1 MTEIVSKIMKF
12 RKEVIAKMDRIN
24 ILLLL
29 SPNEEL
35 SQSMAYVTDIYASML
50 EFAEGNL
57 DNEEASV
64 INRLTNDVETVNN
77 ILNDIKED
85 ISSNFKLV
93 SLLFLESL
101 KGEILVYFYE
111 KLSDILDNVGNINN
125 TLEYINENKSREV
138 RGFLAQVIN
147 YIKIYAAEKDYHLL
161 PLNYLENV
169 NCEETFNTKKW
180 TELYNNVRFTL
191 KYINCPNVVD
201 EEKIKEAFWEFE
213 LYYYIA
219 ITVDI

>member
-50 EFAEGNL
+50 EFAECNL

-125 TLEYINENKSREV
+125 TLKYINENKSSEV
-138 RGFLAQVIN
+138 RGFLDQVIN

-161 PLNYLENV
+161 PLSYLENI

-219 ITVDI
+219 ITVDM

>member
-93 SLLFLESL
+93 FPLLSFLR
-101 KGEILVYFYE
+101 KVVILV
-111 KLSDILDNVGNINN
+111 
-125 TLEYINENKSREV
+125 
-138 RGFLAQVIN
+138 
-147 YIKIYAAEKDYHLL
+147 
-161 PLNYLENV
+161 
-169 NCEETFNTKKW
+169 
-180 TELYNNVRFTL
+180 
-191 KYINCPNVVD
+191 
-201 EEKIKEAFWEFE
+201 
-213 LYYYIA
+213 
-219 ITVDI
+219 

>member
-29 SPNEEL
+29 SPSDEL

-50 EFAEGNL
+50 EFAESNI

-64 INRLTNDVETVNN
+64 VNRLTNDVNTVNN

-111 KLSDILDNVGNINN
+111 KLVDILDNVGNINN
-125 TLEYINENKSREV
+125 ILEYINQNKSNELRS
-138 RGFLAQVIN
+138 FLDQVIN
-147 YIKIYAAEKDYHLL
+147 YIKIYATEKDYHLL

-201 EEKIKEAFWEFE
+201 EERIKEAFWEFE
-213 LYYYIA
+213 LYYYIS
-219 ITVDI
+219 ITIDM

>member
-64 INRLTNDVETVNN
+64 INRLTNDVDTVNN

-111 KLSDILDNVGNINN
+111 KLSDILDNVGSINN
-125 TLEYINENKSREV
+125 ILEYINQNKANEV
-138 RGFLAQVIN
+138 RCFLDQVIN
-147 YIKIYAAEKDYHLL
+147 YIKIYATEKDYHLL

>member
-64 INRLTNDVETVNN
+64 INRLTNDVDTVNN

-111 KLSDILDNVGNINN
+111 KLADILDNVGSINN
-125 TLEYINENKSREV
+125 ILEYINQNKSNELRS
-138 RGFLAQVIN
+138 FLDQVVN
-147 YIKIYAAEKDYHLL
+147 YIKIYATEKDYHLL

-213 LYYYIA
+213 LYYYIS
-219 ITVDI
+219 ITIDM

>member
-111 KLSDILDNVGNINN
+111 KLADILDNVGNINN
-125 TLEYINENKSREV
+125 TLKYINENKSSEV
-138 RGFLAQVIN
+138 RGFLDQVIN

-219 ITVDI
+219 ITVDM

>member
-111 KLSDILDNVGNINN
+111 KLADILDNVGSINN
-125 TLEYINENKSREV
+125 ILEYINQNKSNELR
-138 RGFLAQVIN
+138 RFLDQVVN
-147 YIKIYAAEKDYHLL
+147 YIKIYATEKDYHLL

-201 EEKIKEAFWEFE
+201 EERIKEAFWEFE

>member
-1 MTEIVSKIMKF
+1 MTEIVNKIMKF

-24 ILLLL
+24 ILLIL

-35 SQSMAYVTDIYASML
+35 SHSMTYVTDIYASMI
-50 EFAEGNL
+50 EFAENNI
-57 DNEEASV
+57 DNEEPSV
-64 INRLTNDVETVNN
+64 INRLTNDVDTVNN

-85 ISSNFKLV
+85 ISSSFKLV

-111 KLSDILDNVGNINN
+111 KLLDIIEEAGSVDNILNYVNQNKQ
-125 TLEYINENKSREV
+125 LEVKTFV
-138 RGFLAQVIN
+138 DKVID
-147 YIKIYAAEKDYHLL
+147 YIKIYATEKDYHLL
-161 PLNYLENV
+161 PVSYLENV
-169 NCEETFNTKKW
+169 KCDEAFDAKKW

-191 KYINCPNVVD
+191 KYINCPNIVD
-201 EEKIKEAFWEFE
+201 EERIKEAFWEFE

-219 ITVDI
+219 ITLDK

>member
-29 SPNEEL
+29 YPNEEL

-50 EFAEGNL
+50 EFAEGNI

-101 KGEILVYFYE
+101 KVEILVYFYE
-111 KLSDILDNVGNINN
+111 KLSDILDNVGSINN
-125 TLEYINENKSREV
+125 ILEYINQNKSNELRS
-138 RGFLAQVIN
+138 FLDQVVN
-147 YIKIYAAEKDYHLL
+147 YIKIYATEKDYHLL

-213 LYYYIA
+213 LYYYIS
-219 ITVDI
+219 ITIDM

>member
-111 KLSDILDNVGNINN
+111 KLADILDNVGSINN
-125 TLEYINENKSREV
+125 ILEYINQNKSNELR
-138 RGFLAQVIN
+138 RFLDQVVN
-147 YIKIYAAEKDYHLL
+147 YIKIYATEKDYHLL

-213 LYYYIA
+213 LYYYIS
-219 ITVDI
+219 ITIDM

>member
-111 KLSDILDNVGNINN
+111 KLSDILDNVGSINN
-125 TLEYINENKSREV
+125 ILEYINQNKSNELR
-138 RGFLAQVIN
+138 RFLDQVVN
-147 YIKIYAAEKDYHLL
+147 YIKIYATEKDYHLL

-201 EEKIKEAFWEFE
+201 EERIKEAFWEFE

>member
-1 MTEIVSKIMKF
+1 MTEIVAKIMKF
-12 RKEVIAKMDRIN
+12 RKDIMSKIDRIN

-29 SPNEEL
+29 SPNQEL
-35 SQSMAYVTDIYASML
+35 LQSLTYVTDIYISMI
-50 EFAEGNL
+50 EFAENNI

-64 INRLTNDVETVNN
+64 INRLTNDVDTVNN

-125 TLEYINENKSREV
+125 ILEYINQNKSNEV
-138 RGFLAQVIN
+138 RSFLDQVIN
-147 YIKIYAAEKDYHLL
+147 YVKIYATEKDYHLL

>member
-1 MTEIVSKIMKF
+1 MIEIVSKIMKF

-29 SPNEEL
+29 YPNEEL

-111 KLSDILDNVGNINN
+111 KLADILDNVGSINN
-125 TLEYINENKSREV
+125 ILEYINQNKSNELR
-138 RGFLAQVIN
+138 RFLDQVVN
-147 YIKIYAAEKDYHLL
+147 YIKIYATEKDYHLL

-213 LYYYIA
+213 LYYYIS
-219 ITVDI
+219 ITIDM

>member
-64 INRLTNDVETVNN
+64 INRLTNDVDTVNN

-111 KLSDILDNVGNINN
+111 KLADILDNVGSINN
-125 TLEYINENKSREV
+125 ILEYINQNKANEV
-138 RGFLAQVIN
+138 RCFLDQVIN
-147 YIKIYAAEKDYHLL
+147 YIKIYATEKDYHLL

-213 LYYYIA
+213 LYYYIS
-219 ITVDI
+219 ITIDM

>member
-111 KLSDILDNVGNINN
+111 KLSDILDNVGSINN
-125 TLEYINENKSREV
+125 ILEYINQNKANEV
-138 RGFLAQVIN
+138 RCFLDQVIN
-147 YIKIYAAEKDYHLL
+147 YIKIYATEKDYHLL

-213 LYYYIA
+213 LYYYIS
-219 ITVDI
+219 ITIDM

>member
-111 KLSDILDNVGNINN
+111 KLADILDNVGNINN
-125 TLEYINENKSREV
+125 TLEYINENKSSEV
-138 RGFLAQVIN
+138 RGFLDQVIN

-169 NCEETFNTKKW
+169 NCEERFNTKKW

-219 ITVDI
+219 ITVDM

>member
-64 INRLTNDVETVNN
+64 INRLTNDVDTVNN

-111 KLSDILDNVGNINN
+111 KLSDIIDNVGSINN
-125 TLEYINENKSREV
+125 ILEYINQNKANEV
-138 RGFLAQVIN
+138 RCFLDQVIN
-147 YIKIYAAEKDYHLL
+147 YIKIYATEKDYHLL

-219 ITVDI
+219 ITVDM

>member
-111 KLSDILDNVGNINN
+111 KLSDILDNVGSINN
-125 TLEYINENKSREV
+125 ILEYINQNKSNELR
-138 RGFLAQVIN
+138 RFLDQVVN
-147 YIKIYAAEKDYHLL
+147 YIKIYATEKDY
-161 PLNYLENV
+161 N
-169 NCEETFNTKKW
+169 
-180 TELYNNVRFTL
+180 R
-191 KYINCPNVVD
+191 
-201 EEKIKEAFWEFE
+201 
-213 LYYYIA
+213 
-219 ITVDI
+219 

>member
-50 EFAEGNL
+50 EFAECNL

-64 INRLTNDVETVNN
+64 INRLTNDVDTVNN
-77 ILNDIKED
+77 ILNDIKKD

-125 TLEYINENKSREV
+125 ILEYINQNKSNEV
-138 RGFLAQVIN
+138 RNICCRKRLSF
-147 YIKIYAAEKDYHLL
+147 
-161 PLNYLENV
+161 
-169 NCEETFNTKKW
+169 
-180 TELYNNVRFTL
+180 
-191 KYINCPNVVD
+191 
-201 EEKIKEAFWEFE
+201 
-213 LYYYIA
+213 
-219 ITVDI
+219 ITVKLFRKCKL

>member
-64 INRLTNDVETVNN
+64 INRLTNDVDTVNN

-111 KLSDILDNVGNINN
+111 KLSDILDNVGSINN
-125 TLEYINENKSREV
+125 ILEYINQNKANEV
-138 RGFLAQVIN
+138 RCFLDQVIN
-147 YIKIYAAEKDYHLL
+147 YITIYATEKDYHLL

>member
-138 RGFLAQVIN
+138 RGFLDQVIN

>member
-29 SPNEEL
+29 CPNEEL

-125 TLEYINENKSREV
+125 ILEYINQNKSNELR
-138 RGFLAQVIN
+138 RFLDQVVN
-147 YIKIYAAEKDYHLL
+147 YIKIYATEKDYHLL

-169 NCEETFNTKKW
+169 NCDRSPPTNTIIIIIDVFILRRRKRCS
-180 TELYNNVRFTL
+180 Y
-191 KYINCPNVVD
+191 
-201 EEKIKEAFWEFE
+201 
-213 LYYYIA
+213 
-219 ITVDI
+219 

>member
-29 SPNEEL
+29 SPSDEL

-50 EFAEGNL
+50 EFAENNI

-64 INRLTNDVETVNN
+64 VNRLTNDVNTVNN

-111 KLSDILDNVGNINN
+111 KLADILDNVGNINN
-125 TLEYINENKSREV
+125 ILEYINQNKSNE
-138 RGFLAQVIN
+138 
-147 YIKIYAAEKDYHLL
+147 
-161 PLNYLENV
+161 
-169 NCEETFNTKKW
+169 
-180 TELYNNVRFTL
+180 
-191 KYINCPNVVD
+191 
-201 EEKIKEAFWEFE
+201 
-213 LYYYIA
+213 
-219 ITVDI
+219 